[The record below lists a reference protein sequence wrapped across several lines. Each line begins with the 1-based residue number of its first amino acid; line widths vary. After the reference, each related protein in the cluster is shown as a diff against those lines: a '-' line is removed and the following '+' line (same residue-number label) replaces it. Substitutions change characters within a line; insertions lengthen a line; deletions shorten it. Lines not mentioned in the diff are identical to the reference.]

1 MLVGRTP
8 KDDKVTIAIKEIN
21 SRQSDLSI
29 RVNAAGD
36 KALSRQI
43 YYQIERNLGGSVPQ
57 APAEG
62 N

>member
-1 MLVGRTP
+1 
-8 KDDKVTIAIKEIN
+8 
-21 SRQSDLSI
+21 
-29 RVNAAGD
+29 VNAAGD